1 MKSSKFSSF
10 FRTSLPVI
18 LLTAF
23 MSPGSFASSID
34 EPANDKFESSDL
46 PGLNHLTDLINER
59 NTTSAKISE
68 HNVLNQSQEELTN
81 KIFMQLKNK
90 LEQEKIDQLIS
101 SLNKNNRSSEELN
114 SSIQRLISI
123 LESQK
128 QSHDAVISKNITAEA
143 NVLKSTKNDMIEL
156 MVEDLGA
163 DAQKQKVAIE
173 NNDLHRTTAINE
185 SQAMDDLM
193 SQWRAFFLTFCVVGL
208 IVFIACMTRKKKL
221 SNRK

>member
-1 MKSSKFSSF
+1 MKSSIFSNF
-10 FRTSLPVI
+10 FRSSLPVI

-23 MSPGSFASSID
+23 MSPVSFASSFD
-34 EPANDKFESSDL
+34 ELANDKFESSDL
-46 PGLNHLTDLINER
+46 RGLNHLTDLINER
-59 NTTSAKISE
+59 NTTSEKISE
-68 HNVLNQSQEELTN
+68 HNVLNKSQEELTN
-81 KIFMQLKNK
+81 KISTQLKHK

-101 SLNKNNRSSEELN
+101 SLNKNNSSSEELN
-114 SSIQRLISI
+114 SSIQHLISI

-128 QSHDAVISKNITAEA
+128 QSHDAAISKNITAEG

-156 MVEDLGA
+156 MVEDLGT
-163 DAQKQKVAIE
+163 DPQKQKVAIE

>member
-1 MKSSKFSSF
+1 MKSSIFSNF
-10 FRTSLPVI
+10 FRSSLPVI

-23 MSPGSFASSID
+23 MSPVSFASSID
-34 EPANDKFESSDL
+34 DPANDKFESSDL
-46 PGLNHLTDLINER
+46 RGLNHLTDLINER
-59 NTTSAKISE
+59 NTTSEKISE
-68 HNVLNQSQEELTN
+68 HNVLNKSQEELTN
-81 KIFMQLKNK
+81 KISVQLKHK

-101 SLNKNNRSSEELN
+101 SLNKNNSSSEELN
-114 SSIQRLISI
+114 SSIQHLISI

-128 QSHDAVISKNITAEA
+128 QSHDAVISKNITAEG
-143 NVLKSTKNDMIEL
+143 NVLNSTKNDMIGS

-208 IVFIACMTRKKKL
+208 IAFIACMPRKKKL

>member
-101 SLNKNNRSSEELN
+101 LLNKNNSSSEELN

>member
-1 MKSSKFSSF
+1 MKSSKFSPF
-10 FRTSLPVI
+10 FRSSLPVI

-59 NTTSAKISE
+59 NTTSEKISE
-68 HNVLNQSQEELTN
+68 HNVLNKSQEELTN
-81 KIFMQLKNK
+81 KISMQLKHK

-101 SLNKNNRSSEELN
+101 SLNKNNSSSEELN
-114 SSIQRLISI
+114 SSIQHLISI

-128 QSHDAVISKNITAEA
+128 RSRDAAISKNITAEG

-163 DAQKQKVAIE
+163 DPQKQKVAIE

>member
-1 MKSSKFSSF
+1 MKSSIFSNF
-10 FRTSLPVI
+10 FRSSLPVI

-23 MSPGSFASSID
+23 MSPVSFASSFD

-46 PGLNHLTDLINER
+46 RGLNHLTDLINER
-59 NTTSAKISE
+59 NTTSEKISE
-68 HNVLNQSQEELTN
+68 HNVLNKSQEELTN
-81 KIFMQLKNK
+81 KISMQLKHK
-90 LEQEKIDQLIS
+90 LEQEKIEQLIS
-101 SLNKNNRSSEELN
+101 SLNKNNSSSEELN
-114 SSIQRLISI
+114 SSIQHLISI

-128 QSHDAVISKNITAEA
+128 QSHDAAISKNITAEG

-163 DAQKQKVAIE
+163 DPQKQKVAIE

>member
-1 MKSSKFSSF
+1 MKSSIFSNF
-10 FRTSLPVI
+10 FRSSLPVI

-23 MSPGSFASSID
+23 MSPVSFASSFD

-46 PGLNHLTDLINER
+46 RGLNHLTDLINER
-59 NTTSAKISE
+59 NTTSEKISE
-68 HNVLNQSQEELTN
+68 HNVLNKSQEELTN
-81 KIFMQLKNK
+81 KISMQLKHK
-90 LEQEKIDQLIS
+90 LEQEKIEQLIS
-101 SLNKNNRSSEELN
+101 SLNKNNSSSEELN
-114 SSIQRLISI
+114 SSIQHLISI

-128 QSHDAVISKNITAEA
+128 QSHDAAISKNITAEG
-143 NVLKSTKNDMIEL
+143 NVLKSTKNVMIEL

-163 DAQKQKVAIE
+163 DPQKQKVAIE

>member
-1 MKSSKFSSF
+1 MKSSIFSNF
-10 FRTSLPVI
+10 FRSSLPVI

-23 MSPGSFASSID
+23 MSPVSFASSFD

-46 PGLNHLTDLINER
+46 RGLNHLTDLINER
-59 NTTSAKISE
+59 NTTSEKISE
-68 HNVLNQSQEELTN
+68 HNVLNKNQEELTN
-81 KIFMQLKNK
+81 KISMQLKHK
-90 LEQEKIDQLIS
+90 LEQEKIEQLIS
-101 SLNKNNRSSEELN
+101 SLNKNNSSSEELN
-114 SSIQRLISI
+114 SSIQHLISI

-128 QSHDAVISKNITAEA
+128 QSHDAAISKNITAEG
-143 NVLKSTKNDMIEL
+143 NVLKSTKNDMIGL

-193 SQWRAFFLTFCVVGL
+193 SQWLAFFLTFCVVGL

>member
-1 MKSSKFSSF
+1 MKSSIFLNF
-10 FRTSLPVI
+10 FRSSLPVI

-23 MSPGSFASSID
+23 MSPVSFASSFD

-46 PGLNHLTDLINER
+46 RGLNHLTDLINER
-59 NTTSAKISE
+59 NTTSEKISE
-68 HNVLNQSQEELTN
+68 HNVLNKSQEELTN
-81 KIFMQLKNK
+81 KISMQLKHK

-101 SLNKNNRSSEELN
+101 SLNKNNSSSEELN
-114 SSIQRLISI
+114 SSIQHLISI

-128 QSHDAVISKNITAEA
+128 QSHDAAISKNITAEG

-163 DAQKQKVAIE
+163 DPQKQKVAIE

>member
-1 MKSSKFSSF
+1 MKSSIFSNF
-10 FRTSLPVI
+10 FRSSLPVI

-23 MSPGSFASSID
+23 MSPVIFASSFD

-46 PGLNHLTDLINER
+46 RGLNHLTDLINER
-59 NTTSAKISE
+59 NTTSEKISE
-68 HNVLNQSQEELTN
+68 HNVLNKSQEELTN
-81 KIFMQLKNK
+81 KISVQLKHK

-101 SLNKNNRSSEELN
+101 SLNKNNSSSEELN
-114 SSIQRLISI
+114 SSIQHLISI

-128 QSHDAVISKNITAEA
+128 QSHDAVISKNITAEG
-143 NVLKSTKNDMIEL
+143 NVLKTTKNDMIGS

>member
-1 MKSSKFSSF
+1 MKSSIFSNF
-10 FRTSLPVI
+10 FRSSLPVI

-23 MSPGSFASSID
+23 MSPVSFAISFD

-46 PGLNHLTDLINER
+46 RGLNHLTDLINER
-59 NTTSAKISE
+59 NTTSEKISE
-68 HNVLNQSQEELTN
+68 HNVLNKSQEELTN
-81 KIFMQLKNK
+81 KISVQLKHK

-101 SLNKNNRSSEELN
+101 SLNKNNSSSEELN
-114 SSIQRLISI
+114 SSIQHLISI

-128 QSHDAVISKNITAEA
+128 QSHDAAISKNITAEG

-163 DAQKQKVAIE
+163 DPQKQKVAIE

>member
-1 MKSSKFSSF
+1 MSISPL
-10 FRTSLPVI
+10 FRWPNSVNHFT
-18 LLTAF
+18 
-23 MSPGSFASSID
+23 SSID

-101 SLNKNNRSSEELN
+101 SLNKNNSSSKELN

-193 SQWRAFFLTFCVVGL
+193 SQWRVFFLTICVVGL
-208 IVFIACMTRKKKL
+208 LVFIACKNTTRKK
-221 SNRK
+221 

>member
-1 MKSSKFSSF
+1 MKSSIFSNF
-10 FRTSLPVI
+10 FRSSLPVI

-23 MSPGSFASSID
+23 MSPVSFASSFD

-46 PGLNHLTDLINER
+46 RGLNHLTDLINER
-59 NTTSAKISE
+59 NTTSEKISE
-68 HNVLNQSQEELTN
+68 HNVLNKSQEELTN
-81 KIFMQLKNK
+81 KISMQLKHK

-101 SLNKNNRSSEELN
+101 SLNKNNSSSEELN
-114 SSIQRLISI
+114 SSIQHLISI

-128 QSHDAVISKNITAEA
+128 QSHDAVISKNITAEG
-143 NVLKSTKNDMIEL
+143 NVLKSTKNDMIGL

-193 SQWRAFFLTFCVVGL
+193 SQWRAFFLTFCVVCL
-208 IVFIACMTRKKKL
+208 LVFIACKNTTRKK
-221 SNRK
+221 

>member
-1 MKSSKFSSF
+1 MKSSIFSNF
-10 FRTSLPVI
+10 FRSSLPVI

-23 MSPGSFASSID
+23 MSPVSFASSFD

-46 PGLNHLTDLINER
+46 RGLNHLTDLINER
-59 NTTSAKISE
+59 NTTSEKISE
-68 HNVLNQSQEELTN
+68 HNVLNKSQEELTN
-81 KIFMQLKNK
+81 KISVQLKHK

-101 SLNKNNRSSEELN
+101 SLNKNNSSSEELN
-114 SSIQRLISI
+114 FSIQHLISI

-128 QSHDAVISKNITAEA
+128 QSHDAVISKNITAEGNA
-143 NVLKSTKNDMIEL
+143 LKSTKNDMIGS

>member
-1 MKSSKFSSF
+1 MKSSIFSNF
-10 FRTSLPVI
+10 FRSSLPVI

-23 MSPGSFASSID
+23 MSPVSFASSFD

-46 PGLNHLTDLINER
+46 RGLNHLTDLINER
-59 NTTSAKISE
+59 NTTSEKISE
-68 HNVLNQSQEELTN
+68 HNVLNKSQEELTN
-81 KIFMQLKNK
+81 KISMQLKHK

-101 SLNKNNRSSEELN
+101 SLNKNNSSSEELN
-114 SSIQRLISI
+114 SSIQHLISI

-128 QSHDAVISKNITAEA
+128 QSHDAAISKNITAEG

-163 DAQKQKVAIE
+163 DPQKQKVAIE

>member
-10 FRTSLPVI
+10 FRSSLPVI

-101 SLNKNNRSSEELN
+101 SLNKNNSSSEELN

-128 QSHDAVISKNITAEA
+128 QSHDAVISKNINAEA

-185 SQAMDDLM
+185 SQAMDDLL
-193 SQWRAFFLTFCVVGL
+193 SQWRAFFITFCVVGL

>member
-1 MKSSKFSSF
+1 MKSSIFSNF
-10 FRTSLPVI
+10 FRSSLPVI

-23 MSPGSFASSID
+23 MSPVSFASSID
-34 EPANDKFESSDL
+34 DPANDKFESSDL
-46 PGLNHLTDLINER
+46 RGLNHLTDLINER
-59 NTTSAKISE
+59 NTTSEKISE
-68 HNVLNQSQEELTN
+68 HNVLNKSQEELTN
-81 KIFMQLKNK
+81 KISVQLKHK

-101 SLNKNNRSSEELN
+101 SLNKNNSSSEELN
-114 SSIQRLISI
+114 SSIQHLISI

-128 QSHDAVISKNITAEA
+128 QSHDAVISKNITAEG
-143 NVLKSTKNDMIEL
+143 NVLKSTKNDMIGS

-208 IVFIACMTRKKKL
+208 IAFITCMPRKKKL

>member
-1 MKSSKFSSF
+1 MKSSIFSNF
-10 FRTSLPVI
+10 FRSSLPVI

-23 MSPGSFASSID
+23 MSPVSFASSFD

-46 PGLNHLTDLINER
+46 RGLNHLTDLINER
-59 NTTSAKISE
+59 NTTSEKISE
-68 HNVLNQSQEELTN
+68 HNVLNKSQEELTN
-81 KIFMQLKNK
+81 KISMQLKHK

-101 SLNKNNRSSEELN
+101 SLNKNNSSSEELN
-114 SSIQRLISI
+114 SSIQHLISI

-128 QSHDAVISKNITAEA
+128 QSHDAAISKNITAQG

-163 DAQKQKVAIE
+163 DPQKQKVAIE

>member
-10 FRTSLPVI
+10 FRSSLPVI

-59 NTTSAKISE
+59 NTTSTKISE

-101 SLNKNNRSSEELN
+101 SLNKNNSSSEELN

-193 SQWRAFFLTFCVVGL
+193 SQWRALFLTFCVVGL

>member
-1 MKSSKFSSF
+1 MKSSIFSNF
-10 FRTSLPVI
+10 FRSSLPVI

-23 MSPGSFASSID
+23 MSPVSFAISFD

-46 PGLNHLTDLINER
+46 RGLNHLTDLINER
-59 NTTSAKISE
+59 NTTSEKISE
-68 HNVLNQSQEELTN
+68 HNVLNKSQEELTN
-81 KIFMQLKNK
+81 KISMQLKHK

-101 SLNKNNRSSEELN
+101 SLNKNNSSSEELN
-114 SSIQRLISI
+114 SSIQHLISI

-128 QSHDAVISKNITAEA
+128 QRHDAAISKNITAEG

-163 DAQKQKVAIE
+163 DPQKQKVAIE

>member
-1 MKSSKFSSF
+1 MKSSIFSNF
-10 FRTSLPVI
+10 FRSSLPVI

-23 MSPGSFASSID
+23 MSPVSFASSFD

-46 PGLNHLTDLINER
+46 RGLNHLTDLINER
-59 NTTSAKISE
+59 NTTSEKISE
-68 HNVLNQSQEELTN
+68 HNVLNKSQVELTN
-81 KIFMQLKNK
+81 KISVQLKHK

-101 SLNKNNRSSEELN
+101 SLNKNNSSSEELN
-114 SSIQRLISI
+114 SSIQHLISI

-128 QSHDAVISKNITAEA
+128 QSHDAVISKNITAEG
-143 NVLKSTKNDMIEL
+143 NILKSTKNDMIGS

>member
-1 MKSSKFSSF
+1 MKSSIFSNF
-10 FRTSLPVI
+10 FRSSLPVI

-23 MSPGSFASSID
+23 MSPVSFASSFD

-46 PGLNHLTDLINER
+46 RGLNHLTDLINER
-59 NTTSAKISE
+59 NTTSEKISE
-68 HNVLNQSQEELTN
+68 HNVLNKSQEELTN
-81 KIFMQLKNK
+81 KISMQLKHK

-101 SLNKNNRSSEELN
+101 SLNKNNSSSEELN
-114 SSIQRLISI
+114 SSIQHLISI

-128 QSHDAVISKNITAEA
+128 QSHDAVISKNITAEG
-143 NVLKSTKNDMIEL
+143 NVLKSTKNDMIGS

-193 SQWRAFFLTFCVVGL
+193 SQWRAFFLTICVVGL
-208 IVFIACMTRKKKL
+208 LVFIACKNTTRKK
-221 SNRK
+221 

>member
-1 MKSSKFSSF
+1 MKSSKFSPF
-10 FRTSLPVI
+10 FRSSLPVI

-81 KIFMQLKNK
+81 NIFMQLKNK

-101 SLNKNNRSSEELN
+101 SLNKNNSSSEELN

-163 DAQKQKVAIE
+163 DAQKLKVDIE
-173 NNDLHRTTAINE
+173 NNDLPRTTPLNE
-185 SQAMDDLM
+185 SQAMDDLR
-193 SQWRAFFLTFCVVGL
+193 SQLKAFFLTICVVGL
-208 IVFIACMTRKKKL
+208 LVFIACKNTTRKK
-221 SNRK
+221 

>member
-1 MKSSKFSSF
+1 MKSSIFSNF
-10 FRTSLPVI
+10 FRSSLPVI

-23 MSPGSFASSID
+23 MSPVIFASSFD

-46 PGLNHLTDLINER
+46 RGLNHLTDLINER
-59 NTTSAKISE
+59 NTTSEKISE
-68 HNVLNQSQEELTN
+68 HNVLNKSQEELTN
-81 KIFMQLKNK
+81 KISVQLKHK

-101 SLNKNNRSSEELN
+101 SLNKNNSSSEELN
-114 SSIQRLISI
+114 FSIQHLISI

-128 QSHDAVISKNITAEA
+128 QSHDAVISKNITAEG
-143 NVLKSTKNDMIEL
+143 NVLKSTKNDMIGS

>member
-1 MKSSKFSSF
+1 MKSSIFSNF
-10 FRTSLPVI
+10 FRSSLPVI

-23 MSPGSFASSID
+23 MSPVSFASSFD

-46 PGLNHLTDLINER
+46 RGLNHLTDLINER
-59 NTTSAKISE
+59 NTTSEKISE
-68 HNVLNQSQEELTN
+68 HNVLNKSQEELTN
-81 KIFMQLKNK
+81 KISMQLKHK

-101 SLNKNNRSSEELN
+101 SLNKNNSSSEELN
-114 SSIQRLISI
+114 SSIQHLISI

-128 QSHDAVISKNITAEA
+128 QSHDAVISKNITAEG
-143 NVLKSTKNDMIEL
+143 NVLKSTKNDMIGL

-163 DAQKQKVAIE
+163 DAQKQQVAIE

-221 SNRK
+221 SNRR

>member
-1 MKSSKFSSF
+1 MKSSIFSNF
-10 FRTSLPVI
+10 FRSSLPVI
-18 LLTAF
+18 LLTAL
-23 MSPGSFASSID
+23 MSPVSFASSFD

-46 PGLNHLTDLINER
+46 RGLNHSTDLINER
-59 NTTSAKISE
+59 NTTSEKISE
-68 HNVLNQSQEELTN
+68 HNVLNKSQEELTN
-81 KIFMQLKNK
+81 KISMQLKHK

-101 SLNKNNRSSEELN
+101 SLNKNNSSSEDLN
-114 SSIQRLISI
+114 SSIQHLISI

-128 QSHDAVISKNITAEA
+128 QSHDAAISKNITAEG

-163 DAQKQKVAIE
+163 DPQKQKVAIE

>member
-101 SLNKNNRSSEELN
+101 SLNKNNSSSEELN

-128 QSHDAVISKNITAEA
+128 QSHNAVISKNITAEA

>member
-1 MKSSKFSSF
+1 MKSSVFSNF
-10 FRTSLPVI
+10 FRSSLPVI

-23 MSPGSFASSID
+23 MSPVSFASSID

-46 PGLNHLTDLINER
+46 RGLNHLTDLINDR
-59 NTTSAKISE
+59 NTTSEKISE
-68 HNVLNQSQEELTN
+68 HNVLNKSQEELTN
-81 KIFMQLKNK
+81 KISMQLKHK

-101 SLNKNNRSSEELN
+101 SLNKNNSSSEELN
-114 SSIQRLISI
+114 SSIQHLISI

-128 QSHDAVISKNITAEA
+128 QSHDAVIYKNITAEG
-143 NVLKSTKNDMIEL
+143 NVLKSTKNDMIGL

-193 SQWRAFFLTFCVVGL
+193 SQWRAFFLTFCVVCL
-208 IVFIACMTRKKKL
+208 LVFIACKNTTRKK
-221 SNRK
+221 

>member
-1 MKSSKFSSF
+1 MKSSIFSNF
-10 FRTSLPVI
+10 FRSSLPVI

-23 MSPGSFASSID
+23 MSPVSFASSID

-46 PGLNHLTDLINER
+46 RGLNHLTDLINDR
-59 NTTSAKISE
+59 NNTSAKISE

-81 KIFMQLKNK
+81 SISMQLKHK

-101 SLNKNNRSSEELN
+101 SLNKNNSSSEELN
-114 SSIQRLISI
+114 SSIQHLISI

-128 QSHDAVISKNITAEA
+128 QSHDAAISKNITAEG

>member
-1 MKSSKFSSF
+1 MKSSIFSNF
-10 FRTSLPVI
+10 FRSSLPVI

-23 MSPGSFASSID
+23 MSPVSFASSFD

-46 PGLNHLTDLINER
+46 RGLNHLTDLINER
-59 NTTSAKISE
+59 NTTSEKISE
-68 HNVLNQSQEELTN
+68 HNVLNKSQEELTN
-81 KIFMQLKNK
+81 KISMQLKHK

-101 SLNKNNRSSEELN
+101 SLNKNNSSSEELN
-114 SSIQRLISI
+114 SSIQHLISV

-128 QSHDAVISKNITAEA
+128 QSHDAVISKNITAEG
-143 NVLKSTKNDMIEL
+143 NVLKSTKNDMIGL

-193 SQWRAFFLTFCVVGL
+193 SQWRAFFLTFCVVGV